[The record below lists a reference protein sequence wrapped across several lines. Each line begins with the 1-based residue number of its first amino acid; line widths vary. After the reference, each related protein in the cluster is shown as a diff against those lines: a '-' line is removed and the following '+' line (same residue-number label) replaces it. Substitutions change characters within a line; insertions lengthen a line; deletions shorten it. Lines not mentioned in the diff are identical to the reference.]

1 MTEQLLAIWV
11 ESLAIEQPDGSTLRQ
26 TSELL
31 DALEAMCPF
40 TEVIRLG
47 LYVLPLR
54 GPSRFFGGDEA
65 VLRMVRQC
73 VLDVV
78 GAQPKLGV
86 AEGLFCAE
94 LAALRAVVV
103 PRGGSDAFR
112 RAQPLE
118 VLGRKDLTTTCQRL
132 GLHTLGA
139 FADLEPAR
147 VAERFNRHA
156 TYLHRVARG
165 EISEL
170 DAQRDTR
177 LARRLAQLRGE
188 ETLFEEQQGF
198 FGQRGAEDDRA
209 EAAAH
214 RVRRRLGAESIV
226 VANLHGGR
234 GPEDR
239 ATLVPWGSPNAN
251 ERDVAPWPGRLAA
264 PSPATTLAHPVL
276 LQLRDDANRAV
287 SLNGRGVLS
296 AEPTAV
302 IFSSPLRREIIW
314 YAGPWPIVERW
325 WSRRRRRAHLQMVL
339 ASGEAL
345 LVVAEASRWWLVGIY
360 D

>member
-1 MTEQLLAIWV
+1 MEQLLAIWV
-11 ESLAIEQPDGSTLRQ
+11 ESLAIEQPDGSTVRD
-26 TSELL
+26 TIALL

-78 GAQPKLGV
+78 ATEPKLGV

-94 LAALRAVVV
+94 LAAHREIVV
-103 PRGGSDAFR
+103 PLGSSDAFR

-139 FADLEPAR
+139 FADLAPAR
-147 VAERFNRHA
+147 VAERFDKHVL
-156 TYLHRVARG
+156 YLHRVARG
-165 EISEL
+165 EVAEL
-170 DAQRDTR
+170 DAQRDRR
-177 LARRLAQLRGE
+177 LAGRLAQLRGE

-226 VANLHGGR
+226 VAKLHGGR

-239 ATLVPWGSPNAN
+239 ATLVPWGSPATN

-264 PSPATTLAHPVL
+264 PSPATTLAHPVP
-276 LQLRDDANRAV
+276 LQLRDGANQPV
-287 SLNGRGVLS
+287 VLNARGVLS

-314 YAGPWPIVERW
+314 HAGPWPIVERW

-345 LVVAEASRWWLVGIY
+345 LVVAESSRWWLVGIY

>member
-1 MTEQLLAIWV
+1 MERLLAIWI
-11 ESLAIEQPDGSTLRQ
+11 ESLAIEQPDGSTLRD
-26 TSELL
+26 TLALL

-40 TEVIRLG
+40 TEAVRLG

-65 VLRMVRQC
+65 VARMVRQC
-73 VLDVV
+73 VREVV
-78 GAQPKLGV
+78 AAEPKLGV

-94 LAALRAVVV
+94 LAAHREAVV
-103 PRGGSDAFR
+103 PLGASEAFR

-139 FADLEPAR
+139 FADLAPAR
-147 VAERFNRHA
+147 VAERFDRHA
-156 TYLHRVARG
+156 LYLHRVARG
-165 EISEL
+165 EVGEL
-170 DAQRDTR
+170 EAQRDAH
-177 LARRLAQLRGE
+177 LARRLAQLRGDG
-188 ETLFEEQQGF
+188 LFFEEQQGF

-214 RVRRRLGAESIV
+214 RVRRRLGAESVV
-226 VANLHGGR
+226 VANLRGGR

-239 ATLVPWGSPNAN
+239 ATLVPWGSPSAN
-251 ERDVAPWPGRLAA
+251 EHDVAPWPGRLAA
-264 PSPATTLAHPVL
+264 PSPTTTLSHPVP
-276 LQLRDDANRAV
+276 LQLRDGANRPVA
-287 SLNGRGVLS
+287 LNARGVLS
-296 AEPTAV
+296 GEPSV
-302 IFSSPLRREIIW
+302 VLFSSPLSREIIW

-345 LVVAEASRWWLVGIY
+345 LVVAESSRWWLVGIY

>member
-1 MTEQLLAIWV
+1 MEQLLAIWV
-11 ESLAIEQPDGSTLRQ
+11 ESLAIEQPDGSTLRD

-40 TEVIRLG
+40 TEVVRLG

-54 GPSRFFGGDEA
+54 GPSRFFGGDDV
-65 VLRMVRQC
+65 VLGMVRQC

-78 GAQPKLGV
+78 GVEPKLGV

-94 LAALRAVVV
+94 LAAHREIVV
-103 PRGGSDAFR
+103 PRGGSDEFR

-139 FADLEPAR
+139 FADLAPAR

-156 TYLHRVARG
+156 LHLHRVARG
-165 EISEL
+165 ELSEL
-170 DAQRDTR
+170 DGQRDVR
-177 LARRLAQLRGE
+177 LVRRLAQLRGE
-188 ETLFEEQQGF
+188 EMLFEEQQGF

-226 VANLHGGR
+226 VANLRGGR

-239 ATLVPWGSPNAN
+239 ATLVPWGSPSAN

-264 PSPATTLAHPVL
+264 PSPATTLAHPVP
-276 LQLRDDANRAV
+276 LQLRDGANRAV
-287 SLNGRGVLS
+287 VLNGRGVLS

-314 YAGPWPIVERW
+314 HAGPWPIVERW

>member
-1 MTEQLLAIWV
+1 MEQLLAVWV
-11 ESLAIEQPDGSTLRQ
+11 ESLALEQPDGSTLRH
-26 TSELL
+26 TIALA

-47 LYVLPLR
+47 LFVMPLR

-65 VLRMVRQC
+65 VLGMVRQC

-78 GAQPKLGV
+78 GAPAKLGV

-94 LAALRAVVV
+94 LAAHREVLVS
-103 PRGGSDAFR
+103 RGGSDAFR

-118 VLGRKDLTTTCQRL
+118 VLGRKDLATTCRRL

-139 FADLEPAR
+139 FADLDSAR
-147 VAERFNRHA
+147 VGERFNKHA
-156 TYLHRVARG
+156 LILHRVARG
-165 EISEL
+165 ELTEL
-170 DAQRDTR
+170 ESQRDPK

-188 ETLFEEQQGF
+188 DDLFDEQQGF

-209 EAAAH
+209 DAAAR
-214 RVRRRLGAESIV
+214 RVRERLGAEAVV
-226 VANLHGGR
+226 VANLQGGR

-239 ATLVPWGSPNAN
+239 ANIVPWGSPSTVV
-251 ERDVAPWPGRLAA
+251 RDRAPWPGRLAA
-264 PSPATTLAHPVL
+264 PSPATTLAHPVP
-276 LQLRDDANRAV
+276 LQLRDEADRPV
-287 SLNGRGVLS
+287 VLNSRGVLS
-296 AEPTAV
+296 AAPSAV

-314 YAGPWPIVERW
+314 FAGPWPLVERW
-325 WSRRRRRAHLQMVL
+325 WSRHRRRAHVQMVL

-345 LVVAEASRWWLVGIY
+345 LVAAESNRWWLVGIY

>member
-1 MTEQLLAIWV
+1 MEQLVAVWV
-11 ESLAIEQPDGSTLRQ
+11 ESLAIEQPDGSTLRD
-26 TSELL
+26 TLLLL

-40 TEVIRLG
+40 TEVVRLG

-54 GPSRFFGGDEA
+54 GPSRFFGGDEV
-65 VLRMVRQC
+65 VLSMVRQC
-73 VLDVV
+73 VLEVV
-78 GAQPKLGV
+78 GAEPKLGV

-94 LAALRAVVV
+94 LAAHREVVV
-103 PRGGSDAFR
+103 PRGSSDAFR

-139 FADLEPAR
+139 FADLAPAR
-147 VAERFNRHA
+147 VGERFNKHA
-156 TYLHRVARG
+156 LYLHRVARG

-170 DAQRDTR
+170 DAQRDR
-177 LARRLAQLRGE
+177 QLARRLAQMRGE
-188 ETLFEEQQGF
+188 EMLFEEQQGF

-209 EAAAH
+209 EAAVH

-226 VANLHGGR
+226 VAKLHGGR

-239 ATLVPWGSPNAN
+239 ATLVPWGSPSAN

-264 PSPATTLAHPVL
+264 PSPATTLAHPVP
-276 LQLRDDANRAV
+276 LQLRDGANRAV
-287 SLNGRGVLS
+287 ALNARGVLS

-314 YAGPWPIVERW
+314 FAGPWPIVERW

-345 LVVAEASRWWLVGIY
+345 LVVAESSRWWLVGIY